1 MRLHSLMR
9 ERNAILFWQAQTDD
23 VKAKLAPEFLE
34 YMNTKGTADMSLQ
47 MMFQLG
53 FRRKN
58 SKEEPDLAEA
68 LKDIAKAIK
77 DISPLKP
84 D

>member
-1 MRLHSLMR
+1 MKV
-9 ERNAILFWQAQTDD
+9 D
-23 VKAKLAPEFLE
+23 LAPEMLR
-34 YMNTKGTADMSLQ
+34 YLNTKSTADMSLE
-47 MMFQLG
+47 MMSQFS

-58 SKEEPDLAEA
+58 SKEETTFNDGLT
-68 LKDIAKAIK
+68 DIAKAIK